1 MSGESGK
8 SAGQNSSPGGMS
20 YAARHKGDRLR
31 VQGVETPP
39 LDDTECAS
47 LSGATPSGFL
57 KRTRDALPYPDSL
70 KEKHMALV
78 NITPRTIAYPI
89 RICCPDH

>member
-1 MSGESGK
+1 
-8 SAGQNSSPGGMS
+8 MS
-20 YAARHKGDRLR
+20 YVVRRKGDRLR

-39 LDDTECAS
+39 LDDMERAF

-57 KRTRDALPYPDSL
+57 KRTRGALPYPDSL
-70 KEKHMALV
+70 REKHTTLV

-89 RICCPDH
+89 WICCPDH